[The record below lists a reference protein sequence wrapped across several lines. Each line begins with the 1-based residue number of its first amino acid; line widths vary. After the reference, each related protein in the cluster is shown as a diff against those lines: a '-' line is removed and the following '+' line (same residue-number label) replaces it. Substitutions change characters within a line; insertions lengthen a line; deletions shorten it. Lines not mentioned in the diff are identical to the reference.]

1 MKTEQI
7 LRIPYFLITEL
18 HILQIPL
25 PQLCKLR
32 PIILQSMK
40 LMSDKT
46 GKNEKKNSMNQE
58 LQLKLNYYCLTND

>member
-25 PQLCKLR
+25 PQLWKLR

-46 GKNEKKNSMNQE
+46 GENEKKLHESGAPIKIE
-58 LQLKLNYYCLTND
+58 LLLFNK